1 VRTTVILEQAEAHA
15 KRRETEMEKGI
26 IAGKGFRGQAYY
38 QYIFVYVD
46 DILVLAENPKDIME
60 VLAKTYHLKEGS
72 VGKPQ
77 TYLGAQIKKHN
88 LQDNPSKQVWAMS
101 TEKNIKEA
109 IHNVEN
115 TLAKTGR
122 KLPNNV
128 PTPLI
133 SNYRPK
139 LDVSPE

>member
-1 VRTTVILEQAEAHA
+1 MGFKASLADPDVWMTKAFKQQ
-15 KRRETEMEKGI
+15 GSSI

-101 TEKNIKEA
+101 TEKYIKEA

-122 KLPNNV
+122 K
-128 PTPLI
+128 TT
-133 SNYRPK
+133 
-139 LDVSPE
+139 